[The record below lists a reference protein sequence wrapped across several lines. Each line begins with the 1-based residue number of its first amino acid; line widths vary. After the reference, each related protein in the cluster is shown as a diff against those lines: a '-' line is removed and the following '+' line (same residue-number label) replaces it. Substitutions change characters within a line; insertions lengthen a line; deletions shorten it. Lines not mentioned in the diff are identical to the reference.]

1 MNRPHRLV
9 TALLLVATATAGT
22 AHADDASR
30 KEALSKASSAG
41 HLVLSMAKA
50 VAAHESADVD
60 HLKKWVGFCN
70 EAADRLVADGAGPD
84 TLITVDE
91 TQVALGAYKT
101 EVCAKGAAA
110 HDAWM
115 NEIMGPYQK
124 VLKNDKYDE
133 LFRVYPDGFY
143 LPGGGGES
151 TKDPAKLAKANVW
164 FEILEGDTICARGPV
179 YTYIRYQFDKNQKI
193 AKQSSKEYCGDP
205 GPKVLK

>member
-101 EVCAKGAAA
+101 EVCAKVRQQYLT
-110 HDAWM
+110 D
-115 NEIMGPYQK
+115 
-124 VLKNDKYDE
+124 
-133 LFRVYPDGFY
+133 FYPGLY
-143 LPGGGGES
+143 EW
-151 TKDPAKLAKANVW
+151 PALLRKLDKLAPDYA
-164 FEILEGDTICARGPV
+164 D
-179 YTYIRYQFDKNQKI
+179 
-193 AKQSSKEYCGDP
+193 
-205 GPKVLK
+205 